1 MSLVF
6 EALRSA
12 AQTEQTETATIRSL
26 QSSALPHGEQSKG
39 SGTGLARGQT
49 VLVTVA
55 LGACLLV
62 LTWQSLQR
70 SPAQQA
76 LPAKYPTSISE
87 VPVALNS
94 ERQPKPDVSKPKNGV
109 SPAQVSPITPDKV
122 VTPVLPVMEP
132 AQKSER
138 SSAQPPSLLNQPPL
152 LVAAQSQ
159 PVTKAPTNE
168 AAAQRTAPD
177 QISRT
182 VELVVSPQPFDAVS
196 AFQRFLRHVEAG
208 RLADAR
214 AENHAIE
221 QALGEAHILTLKTAA
236 YLAFEEGNM
245 VQAQSKYQRILD
257 KIPNDRESGINLMQI
272 MEKQGHIDAGLRL
285 SGQFLEKYPG
295 DAQIRAIRERL
306 ARK

>member
-6 EALRSA
+6 EALRGA
-12 AQTEQTETATIRSL
+12 AQTEHTETATIRSL
-26 QSSALPHGEQSKG
+26 QSSEIPHGEQSKG

-49 VLVTVA
+49 VLVTIA
-55 LGACLLV
+55 LGACLLL

-70 SPAQQA
+70 SPAQQP

-87 VPVALNS
+87 GPVTLTS
-94 ERQPKPDVSKPKNGV
+94 ERQPKSDESKPRNGV
-109 SPAQVSPITPDKV
+109 SPVQVSPITPNKV
-122 VTPVLPVMEP
+122 VIPVLPVMEP
-132 AQKSER
+132 AQKAER
-138 SSAQPPSLLNQPPL
+138 SSALPPSLLNQPPL

-159 PVTKAPTNE
+159 PVTKAPSND
-168 AAAQRTAPD
+168 AAVQRTAPD
-177 QISRT
+177 QVSRT
-182 VELVVSPQPFDAVS
+182 VELMVSPQPFDAAS

-214 AENHAIE
+214 AENQAIE

-236 YLAFEEGNM
+236 YLALEEGSL
-245 VQAQSKYQRILD
+245 VQAQTKYQRILD
-257 KIPNDRESGINLMQI
+257 KIPDDRESGINLMQV
-272 MEKQGHIDAGLRL
+272 MEKLGHIDAGLRL